1 MEEGAGV
8 GRRRE
13 LGCRSC
19 GRRRRA
25 AVLRSSARRSAA
37 RRWPSPG
44 GDVCVGGEFG
54 IGIWCGWGISVGVC
68 VDRTMSGRDLSEM
81 SLLSSLG
88 GGVSVICMSSLQ
100 IL

>member
-1 MEEGAGV
+1 M
-8 GRRRE
+8 
-13 LGCRSC
+13 
-19 GRRRRA
+19 
-25 AVLRSSARRSAA
+25 
-37 RRWPSPG
+37 
-44 GDVCVGGEFG
+44 
-54 IGIWCGWGISVGVC
+54 WCGWGIWDWNLVWVGNFGGDVC